1 MWRFLCTP
9 TRVNTTKREERLTPF
24 LPFLLAA
31 AGWQRPAA
39 NRRRRGGAA
48 GTRPRWWR
56 PAHRRRLPA
65 VPHGAAVRRTA
76 RSKRPFFRWYSSPM
90 AAVGRKYSR
99 LMAMASACS
108 TPRNSVISSN
118 SSVPPPTPH
127 ADRIPVQKPAST
139 GRSHAVT
146 GDTGRRR
153 TPERRRRDTAATG
166 RVPGET
172 VCRPQ
177 SRLPVHPADRAG
189 PA

>member
-9 TRVNTTKREERLTPF
+9 TRVNATKREERLTPF

-39 NRRRRGGAA
+39 DRRRRDGAA
-48 GTRPRWWR
+48 GIRPRWWR
-56 PAHRRRLPA
+56 PASVKR
-65 VPHGAAVRRTA
+65 GCETA

-127 ADRIPVQKPAST
+127 ADRMPVQKPAST

-153 TPERRRRDTAATG
+153 TPERRQRDTAATG

-177 SRLPVHPADRAG
+177 SRLPVRPADRAG

>member
-31 AGWQRPAA
+31 AGWRRPAA

-48 GTRPRWWR
+48 
-56 PAHRRRLPA
+56 A

-127 ADRIPVQKPAST
+127 ADRMPVQKPAST
-139 GRSHAVT
+139 GRSHAFT

-153 TPERRRRDTAATG
+153 TPERRQRDTAATG

-177 SRLPVHPADRAG
+177 SRLPVRPADRAG